1 MPTKERVYYAV
12 IKDAQGKVMKEIEK
26 PLTSNVLVERD
37 GDRVTIRRESLF
49 IKESYILG
57 KDHLLETKG

>member
-12 IKDAQGKVMKEIEK
+12 IKDVQGKVMKEIEK

-49 IKESYILG
+49 GYSSNRVGNVILI
-57 KDHLLETKG
+57 TK